1 MKYTFANTT
10 STYYYPSPK
19 SYIYKDGKPVWS
31 GKVDLGNGTYVSPSL
46 GTSLGYDGEKEYN
59 KHTLAYNDDKNKIN
73 ANFSL
78 LDMKNPDIVVLVALL
93 KRFPGMEQAVILHI
107 LEKPMYSISKRLGKI
122 LVNTIF

>member
-78 LDMKNPDIVVLVALL
+78 LDMKNPDIVVLVTLL

-107 LEKPMYSISKRLGKI
+107 LENLCIRFPKGLGKYW
-122 LVNTIF
+122 

>member
-59 KHTLAYNDDKNKIN
+59 KHTLAYNDDKNKILN
-73 ANFSL
+73 CN
-78 LDMKNPDIVVLVALL
+78 K
-93 KRFPGMEQAVILHI
+93 KLH
-107 LEKPMYSISKRLGKI
+107 
-122 LVNTIF
+122 TF